1 MPYSNVDATAQCA
14 THFEKI
20 ARIVQAGF
28 LDIQKELKA
37 DKLTQEQKAAVDSL
51 PHDAITKEAKNRLM
65 KFPNDCCMDAAHV
78 LAIIFIAI
86 SEQNGFKHN
95 QLEHFRCTPT
105 GKTKTKMFD
114 FHQWLRIDGFDI
126 DITFGQLKT
135 IQNGN
140 EEKIVFPVH
149 PLIGSDDYVFASA
162 KAAIDEPFAI
172 FTNFIITKYFH
183 KLGKRL

>member
-1 MPYSNVDATAQCA
+1 MPYSNVDATAQYA
-14 THFEKI
+14 THLEKI
-20 ARIVQAGF
+20 ARIVQSGF
-28 LDIQKELKA
+28 LDIQKGLKTG
-37 DKLTQEQKAAVDSL
+37 KLTQEQKAAVDSF
-51 PHDAITKEAKNRLM
+51 PHDAITKEAKNRLV

-86 SEQNGFKHN
+86 SEQNGFEHD

-105 GKTKTKMFD
+105 DKTKTKMFD

-135 IQNGN
+135 IQKGN
-140 EEKIVFPVH
+140 EEKIVFPIH

-162 KAAIDEPFAI
+162 KAGIDEPFAI
-172 FTNFIITKYFH
+172 FANLIITEYFQTA
-183 KLGKRL
+183 K